1 MIFNFTITSGSFALT
16 RTFARIEEPLLQGL
30 FIFTPTTALSLCIR
44 YSSDRNYSE
53 NDNDEDANAERRMG
67 KIATRAA
74 TDRPPDRSI
83 EACMS
88 AAREHPQS
96 PEHIAHT
103 HSEILLL

>member
-1 MIFNFTITSGSFALT
+1 MFS
-16 RTFARIEEPLLQGL
+16 
-30 FIFTPTTALSLCIR
+30 PTTALSLCIH

-67 KIATRAA
+67 KIAP
-74 TDRPPDRSI
+74 RPTDRSI
-83 EACMS
+83 DACMS

-96 PEHIAHT
+96 TEHIAHI